1 MDRKTEIMNAP
12 TNTAAA
18 PAVSLVEMKF
28 RFKKDK
34 MGNQRPT
41 VELKNVPVPNENYV
55 ITILE
60 KGGKELK
67 LLLEVMASTV
77 RSAAAAIVGDDE
89 KITPESFPFAK
100 ITWEAIAN
108 QERAE
113 RATISQET
121 WEAFAKEYLE
131 IMPALT
137 NKDPEQLGNAIAVYM
152 KKFAIVKTNKKVL
165 EKLKEQ
171 LTIFVENT
179 KNGEDFA
186 DIIELLQGKLELY
199 LNSNDV
205 ELLIANL

>member
-1 MDRKTEIMNAP
+1 MNDVTSTVP
-12 TNTAAA
+12 S
-18 PAVSLVEMKF
+18 VSLVEMKF

-41 VELKNVPVPNENYV
+41 VELKNVPVPNEHYV
-55 ITILE
+55 VEILE

-89 KITPESFPFAK
+89 KVSADNFPVAK
-100 ITWEAIAN
+100 ISWEAIAN

-113 RATISQET
+113 RASISQET
-121 WEAFAKEYLE
+121 WDAFAKEYLE

-137 NKDPEQLGNAIAVYM
+137 NKDAEQLGNAIAVYV
-152 KKFAIVKTNKKVL
+152 KKFSIVKTNKKVL
-165 EKLKEQ
+165 EKLNDQ

>member
-1 MDRKTEIMNAP
+1 MNAP
-12 TNTAAA
+12 ATV

-55 ITILE
+55 VTILE

-67 LLLEVMASTV
+67 LLLEVMAGTV
-77 RSAAAAIVGDDE
+77 RSAAAAIVSDDE
-89 KITPESFPFAK
+89 KITAENFPMEK
-100 ITWEAIAN
+100 VSWEAIAN

-137 NKDPEQLGNAIAVYM
+137 GKTPDQLGNAIQVYL
-152 KKFAIVKTNKKVL
+152 KKFAIVKTNKPVL
-165 EKLKEQ
+165 SKLRDQ

-186 DIIELLQGKLELY
+186 DILELLQGKLELY

-205 ELLIANL
+205 ELLVANL

>member
-1 MDRKTEIMNAP
+1 MN
-12 TNTAAA
+12 TTTS

-34 MGNQRPT
+34 LGNQRPT
-41 VELKNVPVPNENYV
+41 VELKSVPVPNENYV

-67 LLLEVMASTV
+67 LLLEVMAGTV
-77 RSAAAAIVGDDE
+77 RSAAASIVSDDE
-89 KITPESFPFAK
+89 KITAENFPMEK
-100 ITWEAIAN
+100 VSWEAIAN

-113 RATISQET
+113 RATISQEV

-137 NKDPEQLGNAIAVYM
+137 NKSPEQLGNAIQVYL
-152 KKFAIVKTNKKVL
+152 KKFAIIKTNKKVL

-186 DIIELLQGKLELY
+186 DILELLQGKLELY

-205 ELLIANL
+205 ELLVANL

>member
-1 MDRKTEIMNAP
+1 MNAP
-12 TNTAAA
+12 ATAA
-18 PAVSLVEMKF
+18 PSVSLVEMKF

-41 VELKNVPVPNENYV
+41 VELKSVPFPNENYV

-67 LLLEVMASTV
+67 LLLEVMAGTV
-77 RSAAAAIVGDDE
+77 RSAAASIVSDDE
-89 KITPESFPFAK
+89 KVTAENFPLEK
-100 ITWEAIAN
+100 VSWEAIAN

-113 RATISQET
+113 RATISTET
-121 WEAFAKEYLE
+121 WEAFGKEYLE

-137 NKDPEQLGNAIAVYM
+137 NKSPEQLSNAIQVYL
-152 KKFAIVKTNKKVL
+152 KKFAIIKTNKKVL

-186 DIIELLQGKLELY
+186 DILELLQGKLELY

-205 ELLIANL
+205 ELLVANL